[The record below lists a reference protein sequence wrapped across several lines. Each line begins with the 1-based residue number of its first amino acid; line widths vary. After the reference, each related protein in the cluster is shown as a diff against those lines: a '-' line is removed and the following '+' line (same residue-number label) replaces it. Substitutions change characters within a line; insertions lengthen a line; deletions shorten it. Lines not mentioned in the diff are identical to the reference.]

1 MGDSVQLGAG
11 VAFALNDRM
20 SLSMSYA
27 HRFAEQSRI
36 KTGANWQTVIGS
48 DSSSGSLNFG
58 VTYAMSDRLSMVA
71 NVGMGV
77 TPDAPDVTVGVKFP
91 YNF

>member
-1 MGDSVQLGAG
+1 M
-11 VAFALNDRM
+11 AFALNDRM

-27 HRFAEQSRI
+27 HRFAQRSRI
-36 KTGANWQTVIGS
+36 KQLGSSWNSIVGS

-58 VTYAMSDRLSMVA
+58 VTYAMSEKLSMVA